1 MAKKYDIGPKIGIE
15 GEKEFRDA
23 IKQINSNLKVL
34 KSEMVAVTSVYGK
47 NNQSVEALTGRNKML
62 NTQIDEQRKKV
73 EQLNKGLEECKK
85 KYGDNSTVT
94 QAWQKDV
101 NYATAELNDME
112 RELKENEAA
121 IKGYGKAQ
129 LDAAKQTKEFQRAQ
143 QTLKDTLGTVVKA
156 AKIAGAAILA
166 VLGASAKAAI
176 DYETAFTGVRK
187 TVNATEE
194 ELAALSDGIRQMA
207 KEIPASTTEIAA
219 VAEAAGQLG
228 IETDNILLF
237 SRTMIDLA
245 ETTNL
250 AGEEGA
256 SALARFANIT
266 QMSQDNFDRLGSTIV
281 ALGNNMATTEAEIV
295 EMGQRLAAAGSQVGL
310 TEAEIM
316 SFAASLSSV
325 GVEAQAGGTAFSKAF
340 IEMQLA
346 VETGGRKLND
356 FAKVSGMSAA
366 EFQRAFKEDAA
377 SAMITFIKG
386 LSDAESQ
393 GISAIKVL
401 DDMGIKEVRLRDS
414 LLRAAGASDL
424 FTEAIALGNQAWE
437 ENTALTEEAD
447 LRYGTAAAQLQITR
461 NIINDVAIEIGNKLA
476 PKIAE
481 MNKRIQGF
489 NFQPIINAF
498 GWLIDNGATIAS
510 IAAAI
515 AAGMAAWKVTSTIDT
530 LVKGFKVW
538 RAATQGVS
546 LAQAALNLVM
556 SANPIGLIVTAV
568 AALVAGLVVLWNTNE
583 KFREFVTGAWQSIKE
598 VGISVFGGIGTF
610 ITKTLPEAFWN
621 LLGFIGGIKDTLIGL
636 IVGPILTALDWLN
649 ALIPRFNQWVA
660 DTVETIK
667 DKFSNMKE
675 IGKDIVRGLW
685 EGIKAM
691 GSWITGKVKSFFSGI
706 TKTVKGVLG
715 ISSPSKVF
723 KGIGT
728 YTVEGMVEGIESAS
742 DRLYQAAQS
751 MGNVALAGVSTVNH
765 QYSGIIRV
773 EGNNDRGQTVKA
785 VDMIVSEMRR
795 GIRMA

>member
-23 IKQINSNLKVL
+23 IKQINDNLKVL

-143 QTLKDTLGTVVKA
+143 QALKDTLGTVVKA

-228 IETDNILLF
+228 IEPENILLF
-237 SRTMIDLA
+237 SRTMIDLG
-245 ETTNL
+245 ETTNM
-250 AGEEGA
+250 
-256 SALARFANIT
+256 SADQAAVSLARLANIT
-266 QMSQDNFDRLGSTIV
+266 QMPEENFDRLGATVV
-281 ALGNNMATTEAEIV
+281 ALGNNLATTEGEIV
-295 EMGQRLAAAGSQVGL
+295 EMGLRLAGAGSQVGM
-310 TEAEIM
+310 TEDQILSLAG
-316 SFAASLSSV
+316 ALSSV
-325 GVEAQAGGTAFSKAF
+325 GIEAQMGGSAFSRVMVQ
-340 IEMQLA
+340 MQLA
-346 VETGGRKLND
+346 VKKGGDELNN
-356 FAKVSGMSAA
+356 FAAVAGVDAATFASAWEDDALGAILMFIEGLSTAEERGMSAI
-366 EFQRAFKEDAA
+366 E
-377 SAMITFIKG
+377 I
-386 LSDAESQ
+386 
-393 GISAIKVL
+393 L
-401 DDMGIKEVRLRDS
+401 DEMGITEIRLRDA
-414 LLRAAGASDL
+414 LLRAAGASDV
-424 FTEAIALGNQAWE
+424 FSEAVEIGSQAWE
-437 ENTALTEEAD
+437 ENSALTEEAE
-447 LRYGTAAAQLQITR
+447 LRYGTAAAQIQITK
-461 NIINDVAIEIGNKLA
+461 NIIHDAAIEIGNKLA

-489 NFQPIINAF
+489 NLQPIINAF
-498 GWLIDNGATIAS
+498 GWLIDNGVTIAS

-621 LLGFIGGIKDTLIGL
+621 LLGFIGGIKDTLISL

-660 DTVETIK
+660 DTVQTIK
-667 DKFSNMKE
+667 DKFSDMKE